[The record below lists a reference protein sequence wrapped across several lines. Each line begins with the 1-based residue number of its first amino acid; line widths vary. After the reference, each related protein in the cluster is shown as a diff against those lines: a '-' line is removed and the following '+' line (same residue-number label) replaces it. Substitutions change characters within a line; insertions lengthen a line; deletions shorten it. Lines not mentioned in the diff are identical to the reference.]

1 MQFPR
6 REVSYSRWDGGAVGM
21 YSRAGVAECSVV
33 RASGPVAI
41 LFSLTNNTNDNNN
54 RSHSNIYTPL

>member
-1 MQFPR
+1 
-6 REVSYSRWDGGAVGM
+6 M